1 MLTGAE
7 LWTIVLISE
16 LHWVEVMMVM
26 EVVMSIE
33 QLLRVGQVAEVLQV
47 HPQTVYGLIRNGKIR
62 AAKVGRAWRI
72 KPEAID
78 DYLKDQM
85 QANEK
90 SDRTWSQE

>member
-1 MLTGAE
+1 M
-7 LWTIVLISE
+7 IV
-16 LHWVEVMMVM
+16 VEDVMP
-26 EVVMSIE
+26 IE
-33 QLLRVGQVAEVLQV
+33 QLLRVDQVAEVLQV

-90 SDRTWSQE
+90 SDRT